1 MGLCESCNETSP
13 TPVDTVNVT
22 INSISIGSATGLWHE
37 WKETPAVPT
46 TVFTMD
52 EEFEQVIDVF
62 VGSAKQSQAQYTI
75 VGDQITFVDAVPAG
89 VQVLVQGVIAAP

>member
-1 MGLCESCNETSP
+1 MGLCEICNETSP

-22 INSISIGSATGLWHE
+22 INSITIADGTGAWHE

-52 EEFEQVIDVF
+52 DTFSIVLDVF
-62 VGSAKQSQAQYTI
+62 VGAAKQSQAQYTI
-75 VGDQITFVDAVPAG
+75 VGDQITFADAVPAG
-89 VQVLVQGVIAAP
+89 VQVLVQGVVPVP